1 MTANQRTAT
10 VGFIGLGDQGAP
22 MAQAISDNGFG
33 LHVWARRPQSLETQA
48 GTPHTVHDSPASLAA
63 AVGIL
68 ALCLPDDR
76 DIWDVLGTPGV
87 EEALRPGLI
96 VVNHGTGDPEGNRE
110 IAEHLAGKRVAYLDA
125 PVSGGGPGAR
135 ERTLTT
141 MAGGDRNA
149 YETCEP
155 VFAAFS
161 RTVAYMGPSG
171 SGQVAKL
178 LNNAMTMSNLDNAVA
193 LIRLVS
199 RLGMDVRA
207 VIDVI
212 DVSSGGSAILSTLG
226 SDVTPEIVPHLQ
238 GLMRKDIEHF
248 ADAIRACGL
257 DPQPLHDRGLAG
269 ADGLAEAV
277 ELARPRPGPTRHDR
291 GPTVEHHRI
300 RPNHAD

>member
-1 MTANQRTAT
+1 
-10 VGFIGLGDQGAP
+10 
-22 MAQAISDNGFG
+22 
-33 LHVWARRPQSLETQA
+33 
-48 GTPHTVHDSPASLAA
+48 
-63 AVGIL
+63 
-68 ALCLPDDR
+68 
-76 DIWDVLGTPGV
+76 V
-87 EEALRPGLI
+87 EEALRRGLI

-155 VFAAFS
+155 VFATFS

-171 SGQVAKL
+171 SGQIAKL

-212 DVSSGGSAILSTLG
+212 DVSSGGSAILGTLG
-226 SDVTPEIVPHLQ
+226 SDVTPETAPHLQ

-248 ADAIRACGL
+248 AEAIRACGL
-257 DPQPLHDRGLAG
+257 DPQPLHGRGLAG

-277 ELARPRPGPTRHDR
+277 GLLTADARH
-291 GPTVEHHRI
+291 
-300 RPNHAD
+300 